1 MTSKGHALSR
11 DALVRTLTAYSGITT
26 SDGAADG
33 TTLVDSNLIGRNDFV
48 SEKTILIM
56 SGDAKD
62 EDKGATAFDNSDGKI
77 TLQGTGVS
85 AQIKAGTIFR
95 VLNVSSIEIDVANV
109 DAKVGTN
116 ADAAGTTTVFAWL
129 VKLFEQGGQGLVYYG
144 KVTQVDDATHFR
156 VSGLAGF
163 GDAYFANNYRVYVV
177 WDAAG
182 GGAAPQSEMQPCSG
196 YADTDEI
203 FTHTAF
209 TTGLAVDDEVLLIHE
224 RIAEVADLL
233 ANVGAMNAAATADD
247 LSDVTTTDALAKLR
261 RLLLR
266 FSSGAFS
273 VPVDGSARTDLDTI
287 YTNLAII
294 LGARADAIPAMNA
307 APGTTAIVPLIKAA
321 LERIGAT
328 PNDPDDSLL
337 TVVGQRDATATS
349 DDLSDVTTTDA
360 LAKLR
365 RLLLRF
371 SSGAFSVPVDGSART
386 DLDAILTNLA
396 IIAGARADA
405 IPAMN
410 AAPGTAAIVPLIK
423 AILERVGATPNDPDD
438 SLLTVVGQRDATA
451 TSDDLSDVTTTDALA
466 KLRLL
471 LNRLSTDAFTAT
483 IQGAGRTELDIMLA
497 QLATYFSASGAAM
510 SLQVNNQTARTNLEQ
525 ALEDFFAVVGID
537 GANVFNPSIGGSA
550 RTDLDAA
557 LTAMAVII
565 AAIPTTM
572 VGTDNAATVADGW
585 DAALA
590 TILDNFSPARI
601 GYLDE
606 LDFDLQALLNAIAAY
621 LDTEI
626 AAILALVDS
635 AESAGPFAYLDA
647 GAEQDV
653 VVDTAVTRRRIFL
666 DFSNRGMAQT
676 GTFRIY
682 RKVDGANYDLY
693 TTVPCTVG
701 AGDDRAFDAEF
712 TTNQPWKLTYE
723 EDVDEAA
730 ARSIPYNV
738 ITQVIE

>member
-307 APGTTAIVPLIKAA
+307 VPGTAAIVPLIKAA
-321 LERIGAT
+321 LERI
-328 PNDPDDSLL
+328 
-337 TVVGQRDATATS
+337 
-349 DDLSDVTTTDA
+349 
-360 LAKLR
+360 
-365 RLLLRF
+365 
-371 SSGAFSVPVDGSART
+371 
-386 DLDAILTNLA
+386 
-396 IIAGARADA
+396 
-405 IPAMN
+405 
-410 AAPGTAAIVPLIK
+410 
-423 AILERVGATPNDPDD
+423 GATPNDPDD

-626 AAILALVDS
+626 AAILGLVDS

-653 VVDTAVTRRRIFL
+653 VVDTAVTRRRIWV
-666 DFSNRGMAQT
+666 DFSNQGMAQT